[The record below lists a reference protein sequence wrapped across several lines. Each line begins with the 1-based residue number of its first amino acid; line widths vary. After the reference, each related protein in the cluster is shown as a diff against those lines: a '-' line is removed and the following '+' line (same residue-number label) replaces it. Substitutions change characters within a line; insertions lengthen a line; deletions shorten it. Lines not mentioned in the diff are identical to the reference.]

1 MTDLSNVRIDLSK
14 TNERILRIAA
24 IVGAITVIAGGYTFY
39 LNNIWRP
46 KIEIISV
53 DFNSGI
59 AKIKY
64 KGKEIDL
71 EGDAIYWLNGDWGIK
86 FGNIQKSN
94 GNFYDRI
101 ELVKK
106 GMVVEYLKNNG

>member
-1 MTDLSNVRIDLSK
+1 MTDLVRIDLSK
-14 TNERILRIAA
+14 ANERILKIAA

-39 LNNIWRP
+39 LNNVWKP

-53 DFNSGI
+53 DFNAGV

-64 KGKEIDL
+64 KGKEITL

-86 FGNIQKSN
+86 FGNIHKSD

-106 GMVVEYLKNNG
+106 GMVVEYLKNN